1 MPGVPTRTK
10 AEEPQDTN
18 MDWSSDLDLDSDSGS
33 NSDEVAYKR
42 WRMTKG
48 GRTGFGAPRANVT
61 EIEGRDMYVRQAQA
75 RT

>member
-1 MPGVPTRTK
+1 MAGVPTRTK

-33 NSDEVAYKR
+33 NSDGVAYKR

-48 GRTGFGAPRANVT
+48 GRTGFGAPRETVT
-61 EIEGRDMYVRQAQA
+61 GIERSGTYVRQAQA